1 MSSFLFQVILKV
13 MKVRNSLLILIFL
26 ISFSFFS
33 CDTLFD
39 ILGLAGSGDALF
51 TNAEAVEAMKSAL
64 IIGAENS
71 SNELSKENAYYDNP
85 LLKILLPPEADVIL
99 DVIEKIPDGEKLVN
113 NVIKGLNRS
122 AEEAAKEVVPIFSKA
137 ITGMSVQD
145 GIGIVTGERDAATV
159 YLKDKTY
166 SQLMELYEP
175 EMEDVLNMPLI
186 PVVNISTNTAW
197 KNLVDAYNDNI
208 ASLDDNLIGGI
219 IGGLAGVT
227 LEPVEV
233 DLSQY
238 VTGKALDGVFVKVGE
253 EEGKIRDNPWG
264 YASSII
270 EKVFGAVKN
279 NFKS

>member
-1 MSSFLFQVILKV
+1 

-26 ISFSFFS
+26 VSFSFFS

-39 ILGLAGSGDALF
+39 ILGSAGSGDALF

-64 IIGAENS
+64 NIGADNA
-71 SNELSKENAYYDNP
+71 SNELSKENAYYNDP

-122 AEEAAKEVVPIFSKA
+122 AEEAAKEVVPIFSTA
-137 ITGMSVQD
+137 IADMTVQD

-175 EMEDVLNMPLI
+175 EMDDVLNMPLI

-197 KNLVDAYNDNI
+197 KNLVDAYNENV
-208 ASLDDNLIGGI
+208 ASLDDSVIGGI

-238 VTGKALDGVFVKVGE
+238 VTGKALDGLFVKVGE

-264 YASSII
+264 YASNII

-279 NFKS
+279 NFK

>member
-1 MSSFLFQVILKV
+1 
-13 MKVRNSLLILIFL
+13 MKVRNSLFILIFV
-26 ISFSFFS
+26 ISFSLFS

-39 ILGLAGSGDALF
+39 ILGLNGSGDALF
-51 TNAEAVEAMKSAL
+51 TNTEAVEAMKSAL
-64 IIGAENS
+64 NIGAKNS

-113 NVIKGLNRS
+113 NVIKGLNHS

-137 ITGMSVQD
+137 ITDMSVQD

-166 SQLMELYEP
+166 SQLMESYEP
-175 EMEDVLNMPLI
+175 EMDEVLNMSLI
-186 PVVNISTNTAW
+186 PGIGISTNTAW
-197 KNLVDAYNDNI
+197 DNLVQAYNNNI
-208 ASLDDNLIGGI
+208 ASLDDNFIGGI

-238 VTGKALDGVFVKVGE
+238 VTGKALDGVFLTVAE
-253 EEGKIRDNPWG
+253 EEGKIRDNPWD
-264 YASSII
+264 YASNII